1 MEERKKS
8 IRVTMGKEEMTDD
21 SPATMASTRLKEKK
35 LQMTH
40 ISSAYTLVPQQYHS
54 ILAEFCIFQLSVPM
68 KLRIQADLF

>member
-1 MEERKKS
+1 
-8 IRVTMGKEEMTDD
+8 MGKEEMTDD
-21 SPATMASTRLKEKK
+21 SPCHHGKDETEGKK